1 MASNDLST
9 SFSQYAQTWNKSDEL
24 RERLEHFTA
33 GKFRLL
39 TEERLVVLEIEDMPV
54 ACCTAGKDAA
64 KDIVVCFGRWAT
76 KDVDC

>member
-1 MASNDLST
+1 MASNDVST
-9 SFSQYAQTWNKSDEL
+9 SFSEYAQTWSKTYEL
-24 RERLEHFTA
+24 RERLEHFTT

-39 TEERLVVLEIEDMPV
+39 IKERLVVLEIENMPV

-64 KDIVVCFGRWAT
+64 KDIVICFGRWAT

>member
-1 MASNDLST
+1 MPKRGTSPT
-9 SFSQYAQTWNKSDEL
+9 SFGSVWNTS
-24 RERLEHFTA
+24 
-33 GKFRLL
+33 LL
-39 TEERLVVLEIEDMPV
+39 VNFDYLQRNGSLFLEIEDMPV